1 VPPTIIAPA
10 IPSFFITFLLK
21 NSALFGGVSVGGEEG
36 VGPSDVEW
44 LMAPTPPVLEPT
56 PPDIGPGEGIDPSN
70 AEKWCKGVSPCGGE

>member
-1 VPPTIIAPA
+1 
-10 IPSFFITFLLK
+10 LLK
-21 NSALFGGVSVGGEEG
+21 NSALFGGVSIGGEEG

-44 LMAPTPPVLEPT
+44 CDGANPSGIGTD